1 MLCPCCACQP
11 AVMAGYGERRAAAA
25 RRPRCPPPLTPTPNN
40 ARAPSPSPRRSPRRP
55 LVAPPSPPQNVLGG
69 PIVYE
74 EYTIDPSLAV
84 EQSKKAIVAIVV
96 SAVATSAFVLLRFG
110 PGFAA
115 AAFLC
120 MASSGIFAIC
130 CFALGQYEINLP
142 FVVRGCGSACVRA
155 CVRACGS
162 ACVRASCGEGE
173 GRGDW
178 QGRGCSSS
186 GGGGGGSQAISGAWW
201 GCWEGVRR
209 RSDGSGGGH
218 TPSEADETPAAP
230 PTHPNLPAAVGC
242 AHRVLL

>member
-1 MLCPCCACQP
+1 M
-11 AVMAGYGERRAAAA
+11 
-25 RRPRCPPPLTPTPNN
+25 
-40 ARAPSPSPRRSPRRP
+40 
-55 LVAPPSPPQNVLGG
+55 
-69 PIVYE
+69 YE

-186 GGGGGGSQAISGAWW
+186 GGGGGGQPGDQRRGVGMLGGGAATQRRQWW
-201 GCWEGVRR
+201 GA
-209 RSDGSGGGH
+209 H
-218 TPSEADETPAAP
+218 SER
-230 PTHPNLPAAVGC
+230 G
-242 AHRVLL
+242 